1 MKQGR
6 VVVVAMGIVIG
17 GMAAGNIPVV
27 RALTATA
34 STVVTVTMP
43 LRAELDIIRDPNSV
57 TRGAVDEV
65 LFDKIDDQDEQADG
79 SPDFMYAPY
88 RSEVG
93 KNWHLAQIVANGS
106 TMTLSAAVVSN
117 GATDVAAILDVFFGG
132 FFESDGNSKGGAS
145 GDWEL
150 LNGFTR
156 ILNEPFSGTAPFNY
170 RLRIRGVPGG
180 THTANVTYTL
190 MSN

>member
-1 MKQGR
+1 MRPWVSYQR
-6 VVVVAMGIVIG
+6 LYSG
-17 GMAAGNIPVV
+17 GTH
-27 RALTATA
+27 RA
-34 STVVTVTMP
+34 P
-43 LRAELDIIRDPNSV
+43 PGE
-57 TRGAVDEV
+57 
-65 LFDKIDDQDEQADG
+65 DEQAAEKE
-79 SPDFMYAPY
+79 SPEG
-88 RSEVG
+88 RS
-93 KNWHLAQIVANGS
+93 IV
-106 TMTLSAAVVSN
+106 
-117 GATDVAAILDVFFGG
+117 GG

-156 ILNEPFSGTAPFNY
+156 ILKEPFSGTAPFNY